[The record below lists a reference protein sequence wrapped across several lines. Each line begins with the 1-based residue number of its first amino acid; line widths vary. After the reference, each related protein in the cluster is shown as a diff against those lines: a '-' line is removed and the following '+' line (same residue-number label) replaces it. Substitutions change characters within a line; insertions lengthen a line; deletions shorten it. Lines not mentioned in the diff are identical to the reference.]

1 LGQVVRHDLL
11 LAKSEKLEMQ
21 VSQLVIVIEQVEQ
34 GEVHGRHDLVELSA
48 MRLVGHVNEQVLFD
62 VIK

>member
-1 LGQVVRHDLL
+1 
-11 LAKSEKLEMQ
+11 MQ

-34 GEVHGRHDLVELSA
+34 GEVQGRHDLVELSA
-48 MRLVGHVNEQVLFD
+48 IRLVGHVNEQVLFD

>member
-1 LGQVVRHDLL
+1 
-11 LAKSEKLEMQ
+11 MQ